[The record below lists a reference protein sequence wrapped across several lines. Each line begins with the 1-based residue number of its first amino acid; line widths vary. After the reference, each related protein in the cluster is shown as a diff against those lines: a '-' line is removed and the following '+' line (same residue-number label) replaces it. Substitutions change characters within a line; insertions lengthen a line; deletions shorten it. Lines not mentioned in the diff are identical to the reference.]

1 MKKTI
6 ALLAALL
13 MLTLPLFGCGNAT
26 ANTDATTT
34 TTTGSPVKTPV
45 SIGAIQGP
53 TGIGMVH
60 LMDSAKK
67 DTTQNKYTF
76 AVGSAPAEIGNKLVQ
91 GELDIAAL
99 PTNMAAALYNKTSG
113 KIKLLAV
120 NTLGVLYILENG
132 ETVNSIED
140 LRGKTIYSTGEG
152 ANPEYVLKY
161 VLKQSGLDPEK
172 DVKIEFLAENTEL
185 ATRMASGEIK
195 LAMVP
200 EPQVSSI
207 MVQNADVR
215 VALSMND
222 AWEAVAGENSKLMM
236 GCVAVRDEFL
246 QENKAAVDT
255 FLTEYAASIN
265 ATSDVET
272 TAALCETHGI
282 IPKAPIAKK
291 AIPNCQITF
300 VKGAEMKAQISNY
313 YDVLFT
319 ANPAS
324 IGGAV
329 PTDTFY
335 YEG

>member
-1 MKKTI
+1 MKKTMALI
-6 ALLAALL
+6 ATLCILALSL
-13 MLTLPLFGCGNAT
+13 VGCGTN
-26 ANTDATTT
+26 NTPDTTT
-34 TTTGSPVKTPV
+34 TTTNPPVKASV
-45 SIGAIQGP
+45 SVGAIQGP
-53 TGIGMVH
+53 TGIGMVQ
-60 LMDSAKK
+60 LMDAAKK
-67 DTTQNKYTF
+67 GTTTNNYTF

-113 KIKLLAV
+113 KVKLLAV
-120 NTLGVLYILENG
+120 NTLGVLYMLENG
-132 ETVNSIED
+132 DTVQSMED

-152 ANPEYVLKY
+152 ANPEYILKY
-161 VLKQSGLDPEK
+161 VLQQSGLDPEK

-222 AWEAVAGENSKLMM
+222 VWESVAGENSKLMM
-236 GCVAVRDEFL
+236 GCVAVRGDFL
-246 QENKAAVDT
+246 QENKTAVDA
-255 FLTEYAASIN
+255 FLTEYAASIS
-265 ATSDVET
+265 ATADVEA
-272 TAALCETHGI
+272 TAALCETFGI
-282 IPKAPIAKK
+282 IPKAAIAKK
-291 AIPNCQITF
+291 AIPNCEITF
-300 VKGAEMKAQISNY
+300 VKGAEMKAQIGNY
-313 YDVLFT
+313 YDVLFA

-324 IGGAV
+324 IGGAI